1 MIQKEKRM
9 LPWLLG
15 GLLLGGAAA
24 LWYFLRKKKKPEEQ
38 KPEMPES
45 ASEGDETPAPAPPPV
60 PIPVKHRTDEA
71 IRRIVDRLQFATG
84 QVIRKQVKMGEETR
98 ESIVPTDEVVIR
110 PMRSEAELSRAL
122 TGAHAQDDDQ
132 FYGAVAARSVPI
144 TAYQEQVG
152 LYEDIVEPTRNV
164 VIIIQDV
171 SPSMKVEE
179 RIVWAIALDQ
189 AIIGKAETQK
199 AEVHL
204 LPFGNSLGNWLSA
217 KTDEERRDLKQ
228 NLGSR
233 LFYIDGTDIGNALL
247 EGIRFV
253 SDPSFTERKIVLVTD
268 GTTVFDAE
276 SVKVALDEIGAE
288 LHTVCTGP
296 SNSQLEHISTHYDH
310 LGDNEYK

>member
-1 MIQKEKRM
+1 M

-15 GLLLGGAAA
+15 GLLLGGATA
-24 LWYFLRKKKKPEEQ
+24 LWYFLRKKKKPEEE
-38 KPEMPES
+38 KPEG
-45 ASEGDETPAPAPPPV
+45 ASEGDDTPTPTPPPA

-71 IRRIVDRLQFATG
+71 IRKIVNRLQFATG
-84 QVIRKQVKMGEETR
+84 QVIRKQVKVGEETR
-98 ESIVPTDEVVIR
+98 ESIIPTDEVVIR

-122 TGAHAQDDDQ
+122 TGAHAQEDDQ

-171 SPSMKVEE
+171 SPSMKEE
-179 RIVWAIALDQ
+179 NRIHWAVALDQ
-189 AIIGKAETQK
+189 AIIGKAEDQK

-204 LPFGNSLGNWLSA
+204 LPFGSRTGEWLSA
-217 KTDEERRDLKQ
+217 KTDEERHDLRI
-228 NLGSR
+228 NLGRR
-233 LFYIDGTDIGNALL
+233 LHYIDGTAIGYALL

-268 GTTVFDAE
+268 GTTIFDAE

-296 SNSQLEHISTHYDH
+296 SNSQLQHISTHYDH
-310 LGDNEYK
+310 LGDDE